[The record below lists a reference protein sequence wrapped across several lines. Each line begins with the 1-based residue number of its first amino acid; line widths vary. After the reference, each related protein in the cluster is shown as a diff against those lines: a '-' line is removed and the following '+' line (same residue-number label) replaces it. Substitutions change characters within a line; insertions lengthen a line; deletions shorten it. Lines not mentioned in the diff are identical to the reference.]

1 MMAHALRILLVEGRS
16 DEDFYNE
23 ICGKKGLNINVK
35 VAPPKGLGGGFNN
48 KEGVFNF
55 LPTLLDQLADGRVE
69 RLAVVVDA
77 DYQSEHGLGYQR
89 TLDRVA
95 GIVGGYGFTPV
106 RRQNIAG
113 TLFKSADGFHDLGLW
128 VMPNNRNDGMLE
140 DWIKSGIAAA
150 EHDLMKDAESATAG
164 LEKPRF
170 KPIHRT
176 KADVA
181 TWLAWQAAPGRGLG
195 SVINADLLDLQ
206 SAQYTQFAGWLSHV
220 FA

>member
-1 MMAHALRILLVEGRS
+1 MAHALRILLVEGRS

-23 ICGKKGLNINVK
+23 ICGKKGLNINIK
-35 VAPPKGLGGGFNN
+35 VAPPKGLGGAFNN

-77 DYQSEHGLGYQR
+77 DYKSEHGLGYQR
-89 TLDRVA
+89 TFDRVA

-106 RRQNIAG
+106 RRQNITG

-128 VMPNNRNDGMLE
+128 VMPNNQNDGMLE
-140 DWIKSGIAAA
+140 DWIKSGIAVA
-150 EHDLMKDAESATAG
+150 EHDLMKNAESATAG

-181 TWLAWQAAPGRGLG
+181 TWLAWQATPGRGLG
-195 SVINADLLDLQ
+195 SAINSDLLDLQ
-206 SAQYTQFAGWLSHV
+206 SAQYMQFASWLSHV